1 MPKAKRKAAEPSSL
15 PQTYDLV
22 LRGGRLIDPAQG
34 LDGAYEIG
42 IRRGKIAAV
51 APKLKA
57 TKTSKGVNLRG
68 AIITPGLIDTHAPV
82 YQHVTG
88 AFGLDPHMV
97 GVGSGVTPVVDQ
109 GGPSPPTSGGF
120 PEI

>member
-51 APKLKA
+51 AAKLKG
-57 TKTSKGVNLRG
+57 TKTSKVVNLRG
-68 AIITPGLIDTHAPV
+68 AIMTPRLIDTHGHV
-82 YQHVTG
+82 YPHVTG
-88 AFGLDPHMV
+88 AVGLYPDIV
-97 GVGSGVTPVVDQ
+97 RA
-109 GGPSPPTSGGF
+109 
-120 PEI
+120 